1 MKQEEFLQLPLAQL
15 TDIISSD
22 VLDVSSEEQVYVA
35 VMSWIKHNKDERRSH
50 LKNILK
56 HVRLHLLTP
65 EFLNTVS
72 DDLIMSDEA
81 SRELVILAKNYLLL
95 PQSQR

>member
-15 TDIISSD
+15 IDIISSD

-56 HVRLHLLTP
+56 QC
-65 EFLNTVS
+65 N
-72 DDLIMSDEA
+72 A
-81 SRELVILAKNYLLL
+81 SSKFKESYQHIKNCCFERIC
-95 PQSQR
+95 S